1 MSLSKINADSL
12 SPLTKIPEGTNISTS
27 AIGGNVNID
36 VSNNTVYFF
45 NANTTANL
53 TFNVRGNAQ
62 ETFDSVTAVG
72 ETTSLAIA
80 VKHGTFRH
88 QANLSIDGA
97 VQTLYY
103 SGNTKPIGTSLSN
116 AEINLFSYSI
126 FKTDANV
133 YTVITTS
140 TSFGLG

>member
-1 MSLSKINADSL
+1 MPLSKINAESL
-12 SPLTKIPEGTNISTS
+12 LPLTKIPEGTNISTS

-36 VSNNTVYFF
+36 VSNSTVYFF

-53 TFNVRGNAQ
+53 TFNVRGTAQ
-62 ETFDSVTAVG
+62 QTFDSVTAIG

-80 VKHGTFRH
+80 VKQGTYRYP
-88 QANLSIDGA
+88 ANLSIDGV
-97 VQTLYY
+97 VQTMYY
-103 SGNTKPIGTSLSN
+103 SGNTKPTGISLSN

-126 FKTDANV
+126 FKTSANA
-133 YTVITTS
+133 YTVITSS